1 MAGVILTAVWL
12 IVMSVVDVRNRQVPL
27 WMLTVQAALA
37 VGILMWEGVNGE
49 LSIGGICRALI
60 PGVILVII
68 ALSTK
73 KAGWADG
80 VVLLLFGVQTDYEK
94 CMVAVLMALFLMAAL
109 SAVLLVFHKVKKDTR
124 LPFIPFLT
132 MGWFLGLFL
141 TGSLHAVRTV

>member
-1 MAGVILTAVWL
+1 MWGVILTTVWL
-12 IVMSVVDVRNRQVPL
+12 IAMSIVDIRNRQVPL
-27 WMLTVQAALA
+27 WMLMVQAVLA
-37 VGILMWEGVNGE
+37 AGMLMRGGINGE
-49 LSIGGICRALI
+49 LSIGGICRAFI
-60 PGVILVII
+60 PGLILVAI

-80 VVLLLFGVQTDYEK
+80 VVLLLLGVQTSYEK

-132 MGWFLGLFL
+132 MGWVLGLFL
-141 TGSLHAVRTV
+141 TGSVYTLRTV

>member
-1 MAGVILTAVWL
+1 MWGMILTAVCL
-12 IVMSVVDVRNRQVPL
+12 AAMSIADIVNRKVPL
-27 WMLTVQAALA
+27 WMLTVQASLA
-37 VGILMWEGVNGE
+37 VGMLVWGGINGE

-60 PGVILVII
+60 PGIILVAI

-80 VVLLLFGVQTDYEK
+80 VVLLLLGIQTNYEK
-94 CMVAVLMALFLMAAL
+94 CMVAVLVALFLMAVF
-109 SAVLLVFHKVKKDTR
+109 SVVLLVLRKVKKDTK

-141 TGSLHAVRTV
+141 TGSIYTLQTV

>member
-12 IVMSVVDVRNRQVPL
+12 IVMSVVDMRNRQVPL

-37 VGILMWEGVNGE
+37 AGILIWGGINGE

-60 PGVILVII
+60 PGVILVAI

-80 VVLLLFGVQTDYEK
+80 VVLLLLGVQTGYEK

-109 SAVLLVFHKVKKDTR
+109 SAMLLVFHKVKKDTR
-124 LPFIPFLT
+124 LPFLPFLT

-141 TGSLHAVRTV
+141 TGSSHALRTV